1 MNPRLDALHS
11 DQKIQKTYGREG
23 YRREGKN
30 EEAVSCLDLSPG
42 HQMGDKAKLLDL
54 QSNKVRC
61 EKNKELLS
69 G

>member
-30 EEAVSCLDLSPG
+30 EEAEAPWAVFVHVYLHLSAPA
-42 HQMGDKAKLLDL
+42 HMWP
-54 QSNKVRC
+54 
-61 EKNKELLS
+61 
-69 G
+69 